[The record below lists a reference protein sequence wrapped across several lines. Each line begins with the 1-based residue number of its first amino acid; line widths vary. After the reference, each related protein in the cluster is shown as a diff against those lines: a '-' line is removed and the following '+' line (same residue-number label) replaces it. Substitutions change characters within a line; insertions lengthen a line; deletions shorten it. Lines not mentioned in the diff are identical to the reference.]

1 MVDSRTPTRMV
12 EDGRIAVIH
21 YTARLVDGPDA
32 GDVVDTTD
40 VDVARREGIY
50 HDYRDYKPLE
60 FRVGEG
66 GVAPVLDDVVR
77 ELEPGET
84 RTEVAEPER
93 AFGAYDEREVHEID
107 PGAFEEAVGEV
118 PEEETLVTTADDR
131 TGWVTAVDDDRVVLD
146 FNHELAGER
155 LEVEVR
161 LLDAFGEP
169 GADSAKNWEK
179 KYGKRRSD

>member
-1 MVDSRTPTRMV
+1 MVK
-12 EDGRIAVIH
+12 EGQIAVVH

-32 GDVVDTTD
+32 GEIVDTTD

-60 FRVGEG
+60 FRVGDS
-66 GVAPVLDDVVR
+66 GVAPVLEDVVQD
-77 ELEPGET
+77 LEPGET
-84 RTEVAEPER
+84 RTVIADPERVFGEYDEGEVHDLEPDAVAEL
-93 AFGAYDEREVHEID
+93 
-107 PGAFEEAVGEV
+107 VGEV
-118 PEEETLVTTADDR
+118 PTEGSLVTTENNR

-161 LLDAFGEP
+161 LLDVYGEP
-169 GADSAKNWEK
+169 GDDSAKNWEK
-179 KYGKRRSD
+179 KYGKRRST